1 MVNQTVPLLKTAGAE
16 PLPGFSLDAVRTTA
30 EAVLIPAGAL
40 LATAVVF
47 GLFVALA
54 GADPLETY
62 ALMYKGAFGTWFSW
76 QNTLQRTAPLLLTA
90 LCVALPARLGLVVIG
105 GEGALVVGGVTA
117 AATATLLMGAPP
129 WLLLSGMALAGMAA
143 GGCWIALAGALRQYR
158 GVNETISSLL
168 LAYIAIALMNH
179 LVEGPLRDPASLN
192 KPSTRPLGDAN
203 MLGHVPGLDVHW
215 GLVFGLVACIAAYI
229 LMQRTTFGFGA
240 RMVGGNVRA
249 ARMAGLSVAKLT
261 LITCF
266 LAGAAAG
273 LAGMVEVAAVHGS
286 ANASLVA
293 GYGYTGILIA
303 FIARQ
308 NPLAIIPVAIMF
320 GGIAASGGLL
330 QRRLDLPDATILVLQ
345 GIAFIMILASDTL
358 YGRFHIFQPKG

>member
-1 MVNQTVPLLKTAGAE
+1 MVDQIARLPRTAS
-16 PLPGFSLDAVRTTA
+16 PPFPGFSLDSVRRGA
-30 EAVLIPAGAL
+30 EAILIPVGAL
-40 LATAVVF
+40 LATAIVF
-47 GLFVALA
+47 GLFVAAA

-62 ALMYKGAFGTWFSW
+62 SLMYRGAFGTWFSW

-90 LCVALPARLGLVVIG
+90 LCVALPAKLGLVIIG
-105 GEGALVVGGVTA
+105 GEGALVIGGLVSAAVGA
-117 AATATLLMGAPP
+117 ALIGAPP
-129 WLLLSGMALAGMAA
+129 WLLLSLMALAGMAA
-143 GGCWIALAGALRQYR
+143 GGAWIALAGALRQFR

-179 LVEGPLRDPASLN
+179 MVEGPLRDPASLN
-192 KPSTRPLGDAN
+192 KPSTPPLGEAN
-203 MLGHVPGLDVHW
+203 MIGSIPGLDVHW
-215 GLVFGLVACIAAYI
+215 GLAFGLIACLAAYV

-249 ARMAGLSVAKLT
+249 ARMAGLSVTT
-261 LITCF
+261 LSMITCF
-266 LAGAAAG
+266 LAGASAG

-303 FIARQ
+303 FIARR
-308 NPLAIIPVAIMF
+308 NPLAIIPVALMF

-345 GIAFIMILASDTL
+345 GIAFVMILASDTL
-358 YGRFHIFQPKG
+358 YGRFRIFQPRG